1 MYDFANPKYEDM
13 IKWIN
18 NHKAHGDTWEQIKY
32 ACKGNVEELREFLE
46 IKKID
51 DFWDISDENEWF
63 ELVDFQKEEKEKSI
77 KAEEIERQSVILNT
91 HNLQVTI

>member
-32 ACKGNVEELREFLE
+32 ACKGNVEELRKFLE
-46 IKKID
+46 IKK
-51 DFWDISDENEWF
+51 N
-63 ELVDFQKEEKEKSI
+63 
-77 KAEEIERQSVILNT
+77 R
-91 HNLQVTI
+91 

>member
-46 IKKID
+46 I
-51 DFWDISDENEWF
+51 FRNRSF
-63 ELVDFQKEEKEKSI
+63 
-77 KAEEIERQSVILNT
+77 
-91 HNLQVTI
+91 

>member
-46 IKKID
+46 KLLFCK
-51 DFWDISDENEWF
+51 WVVS
-63 ELVDFQKEEKEKSI
+63 S
-77 KAEEIERQSVILNT
+77 
-91 HNLQVTI
+91 NLLQAVL